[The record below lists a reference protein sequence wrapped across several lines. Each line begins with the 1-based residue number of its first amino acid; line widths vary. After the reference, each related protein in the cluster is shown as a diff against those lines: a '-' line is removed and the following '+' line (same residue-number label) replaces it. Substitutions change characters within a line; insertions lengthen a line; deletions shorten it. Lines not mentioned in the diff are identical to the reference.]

1 MQLSTHVTEGTL
13 QRHIMERNLR
23 SDLHRVH
30 DVCAESLNG
39 SVHSVH
45 WYYLCVVD
53 MYSVTCYS
61 AAIVFYE
68 NGGLTSLAV

>member
-1 MQLSTHVTEGTL
+1 MGMLEERLFTTFPCMQSSTHVTEGTL

-53 MYSVTCYS
+53 TYSVTC
-61 AAIVFYE
+61 
-68 NGGLTSLAV
+68 